1 MGKKEIKR
9 KWKMENP
16 KSVGMNCHV
25 WQDLDPS
32 LKSQSISCLISMS
45 NEESDDSIQNTIYE
59 ILSQCG

>member
-1 MGKKEIKR
+1 
-9 KWKMENP
+9 MENP